1 MAITIKEIAEALG
14 TSPEQLAA
22 VLQGGEKMIA
32 LLGDD
37 MQNII
42 QEGRWSKARKVI
54 AETIKQT
61 EQRAAVLRA
70 EHEQQINEARQQY
83 IQPLEQERQATES
96 KTQQE
101 LAKLQALATAIES
114 GDLSQSIPTAEEID
128 KRLRLAGE

>member
-1 MAITIKEIAEALG
+1 MAITIKEIAEALN
-14 TSPEQLAA
+14 TSPAQLAS

-83 IQPLEQERQATES
+83 IQPLEQERQATEQRV
-96 KTQQE
+96 QQE
-101 LAKLQALATAIES
+101 LATQRAVAAAIES
-114 GDLSQSIPTAEEID
+114 GDLSQAIPTTEEID
-128 KRLRLAGE
+128 KRLAGG